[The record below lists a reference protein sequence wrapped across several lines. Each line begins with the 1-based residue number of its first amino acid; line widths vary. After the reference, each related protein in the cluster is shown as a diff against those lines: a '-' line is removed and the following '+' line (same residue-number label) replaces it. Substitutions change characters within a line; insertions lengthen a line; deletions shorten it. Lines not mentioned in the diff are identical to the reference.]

1 VKNKRTSTWVFL
13 LELVLVIGVAI
24 GASALLRQY
33 VISKD
38 VVVGVSMAP
47 TLNNDDR
54 LISLRTMSI
63 KRNAIVVV
71 KAPDRPNQLYVKR
84 VIGLPGDTVESKNDV
99 LYINGKRT
107 AQPYLKAKFM
117 QPEIKTWAAQRNV
130 TASVVHFTGDFNIA
144 TLPAT
149 HSKVVP
155 AGHYFV
161 LGDNRLVSHD
171 SRDFGFLSRSQ
182 IQSVIV
188 WRYAP
193 VNQIQFY

>member
-1 VKNKRTSTWVFL
+1 MKKKRSNPWVFV
-13 LELVLVIGVAI
+13 LELLFVIGVAI
-24 GASALLRQY
+24 GAAALLRQY

-54 LISLRTMSI
+54 LFSLRTVGI

-71 KAPDRPNQLYVKR
+71 NAPDRPNQRYVKR

-99 LYINGKRT
+99 LYINGKRQ
-107 AQPYLKAKFM
+107 AQPYLKPKFM

-130 TASVVHFTGDFNIA
+130 NASVVHFTGDFNIA
-144 TLPAT
+144 TLPST
-149 HSKVVP
+149 HSKTVP

-182 IQSVIV
+182 IESVII

-193 VNQIQFY
+193 IDQMQWY